1 MDNRARATDAP
12 RLLALAFD
20 RSVTGIVRT
29 YVPDDVPAESAAAIP
44 LALDAGIL
52 QPLIESMLRRSP
64 TFRRQC
70 ERLASPRLGGISVRY
85 EPLTGVRAITEISP
99 VNGRLNAVVRLG
111 IGDNDVEL
119 IAHEIEHIIEQLDGV
134 DLRARSELS
143 DTGVHS
149 CTTSRASFET
159 VRATRAGLKVAQ
171 EFRQNGG

>member
-12 RLLALAFD
+12 WVLALAFD

-44 LALDAGIL
+44 LALQAGIL

-64 TFRRQC
+64 TFRQQC
-70 ERLASPRLGGISVRY
+70 QRLASPKLGGISVRY
-85 EPLTGVRAITEISP
+85 ESLKGARAITEISP

-134 DLRARSELS
+134 DLRARSELP